1 MQSIQEPSHATMTK
15 KKEKKSEPCNH
26 ARIMQSCNNYLNGDL
41 IGLRHVKVGQGVP
54 SESKWA

>member
-15 KKEKKSEPCNH
+15 KKVSH
-26 ARIMQSCNNYLNGDL
+26 VTMQASCNNYLNGDL
-41 IGLRHVKVGQGVP
+41 SRLRHVKVGQGGP